1 MLRLLDLTAAY
12 GPLEVLQ
19 GVSLEVGQ
27 GEIVALLG
35 ANGAGKS
42 TTLAAVSGLIPFR
55 QGTVLFN
62 QRDITGLPAE
72 KIVGLGLVLVPEG
85 RRIFPGL
92 TVLEN
97 LEMGAYLSPATTD
110 LTQRLEHVYSI
121 FPKLHQR
128 KSQKGGTLS
137 GGEQQMLAIARG
149 LMAGPKMLLLDEPS
163 LGLAPIVVDKIFDI
177 ILEIRKSG
185 VTVLL
190 VEQNA
195 RRSLEI
201 SDRGYILETG
211 RVVLQGTGSWLMGND
226 LVKASY
232 LGT

>member
-1 MLRLLDLTAAY
+1 
-12 GPLEVLQ
+12 
-19 GVSLEVGQ
+19 
-27 GEIVALLG
+27 
-35 ANGAGKS
+35 
-42 TTLAAVSGLIPFR
+42 
-55 QGTVLFN
+55 
-62 QRDITGLPAE
+62 
-72 KIVGLGLVLVPEG
+72 
-85 RRIFPGL
+85 
-92 TVLEN
+92 
-97 LEMGAYLSPATTD
+97 
-110 LTQRLEHVYSI
+110 
-121 FPKLHQR
+121 
-128 KSQKGGTLS
+128 
-137 GGEQQMLAIARG
+137 MLAIARG